1 MHYKQFL
8 LESREKQVASFA
20 KFVKDYLGLDSLP
33 EIVVINNPQFSI
45 DHKTF
50 GCFDL
55 QNDIIKIQ
63 VANRHPL
70 DIFRT
75 DRFLL
80 TYVNN
85 AQVLLLE
92 GLSPKVSRILE
103 TLLTQIFLAPLISLG
118 IQWSLSLTTL
128 DPPKE

>member
-8 LESREKQVASFA
+8 LESREKQVTSFA

-75 DRFLL
+75 LGHEL
-80 TYVNN
+80 VHYK
-85 AQVLLLE
+85 QKKSGKE
-92 GLSPKVSRILE
+92 MSGE
-103 TLLTQIFLAPLISLG
+103 TGSDCENEANSVAGEIMRHYTKTISNHG
-118 IQWSLSLTTL
+118 Y
-128 DPPKE
+128 